1 MKRSLKKIGL
11 VSIAAVFMG
20 AGINS
25 LALAANSTA
34 EKPARMEQPMPPMMH
49 KMMKDIELTDAQ
61 KQKLETLK
69 EKQKALRDEFWS
81 VFTEEQKTAM
91 LEKMMSRHHGD
102 MRDGP
107 RGEGRHDKGRGEKG
121 AGDKGAHKRWH
132 DGAGKRGPGE
142 QLPAEE
148 VVDAETGE

>member
-20 AGINS
+20 AGINT

-34 EKPARMEQPMPPMMH
+34 EKPARMEQTMPPMMH

-61 KQKLETLK
+61 KQQLETLK

-132 DGAGKRGPGE
+132 DGAGKRGPVNDD
-142 QLPAEE
+142 AVEE
-148 VVDAETGE
+148 TVATDTGK